1 MRDYDRQGK
10 NKITYHDFHEVGKYL
25 NEFTDLQMNIKIY

>member
-10 NKITYHDFHEVGKYL
+10 NKITYQDFHEVGEYFI
-25 NEFTDLQMNIKIY
+25 E